1 MTAGGLRVTFLATV
15 ERIGP
20 YRIVASIGQGSTS
33 HVYKAYDEALKRF
46 VAVKTITGPA
56 HDDETQRKRFEREA
70 QAAASL
76 THPRIVTMYDFGQ
89 EEGRLYMAMELL
101 EGCDLKQAL
110 AEGLLARLEDKLE
123 VMDQICEGV
132 AFAHAQGVVHR
143 DLKPANIRLLP
154 DRQIK
159 VLDFGL
165 ARVSGSDMTRTGLVV
180 GTPHYMSPEQVR
192 GEHVDVR
199 SDVFGLGC
207 LLYEMLTG
215 TRPFDAESLH
225 SLFYKVLESEPMPAS
240 QRVSSLP
247 KVLDQV
253 LARALAKAPED
264 RFEDA
269 GELGRALAQAREAI
283 AAGQGDGSLPGLSLP
298 VMPKPVRRPRRPEA
312 FRLRLTG
319 AGRGLRT
326 LGIVGA
332 SAVILVPAAWLAA
345 RRLGGPTPPSAS
357 PSPPG
362 RPREALA
369 TDIAN
374 TRASLARRRLDS
386 GDYAGASRD
395 AEEALRF
402 DPTNASAR
410 ETRTQVRET
419 LARIETAVKETRAGL
434 AARDDARAAQGFW
447 DLLKVAPRDRA
458 AMELAPELEGRFKDR
473 AEDARRIAAE
483 ARGEAEKQGAGLRD
497 AFQEGLSSASA
508 AEAAFKRRAFAS
520 ATREFMKAAASF
532 ERARRTS
539 R

>member
-1 MTAGGLRVTFLATV
+1 M

-33 HVYKAYDEALKRF
+33 HVYKGYDEALNRF

-70 QAAASL
+70 QAAAGL
-76 THPRIVTMYDFGQ
+76 THPRIVTVYDFGRQ
-89 EEGRLYMAMELL
+89 EGRLYMAMELL
-101 EGCDLKQAL
+101 EGCDLKEGL
-110 AEGLLARLEDKLE
+110 AEGQLARLEDKLE
-123 VMDQICEGV
+123 VMDQICEGL

-154 DRQIK
+154 NLQIK

-215 TRPFDAESLH
+215 ARPFEAESLH
-225 SLFYKVLESEPMPAS
+225 AVFYKVLQSEPMPAS
-240 QRVSSLP
+240 ERVSSLP
-247 KVLDQV
+247 RVLDHV
-253 LARALAKAPED
+253 LAKALAKAPED
-264 RFEDA
+264 RFKDA
-269 GELGRALAQAREAI
+269 GELGRVLAQARQAI
-283 AAGQGDGSLPGLSLP
+283 SAGQGEGPLPGLTLP
-298 VMPKPVRRPRRPEA
+298 VKPKRSRSARRLAALLWRP
-312 FRLRLTG
+312 TG
-319 AGRGLRT
+319 AGGPVRT
-326 LGIVGA
+326 LWIVAA
-332 SAVILVPAAWLAA
+332 SALVLVPAAWFAA
-345 RRLGGPTPPSAS
+345 RRFGEPTPPSAS
-357 PSPPG
+357 PSPRD

-395 AEEALRF
+395 AEEALKF
-402 DPTNASAR
+402 DPANASAR
-410 ETRTQVRET
+410 ETLAQVREIV
-419 LARIETAVKETRAGL
+419 ARIEKAVKETRAGL
-434 AARDDARAAQGFW
+434 AGGDNVRAAEGFW
-447 DLLKVAPRDRA
+447 DLLKVAPRHRA
-458 AMELAPELEGRFKDR
+458 AMELAPELEGSLKDR
-473 AEDARRIAAE
+473 AEQARRIMATAQ
-483 ARGEAEKQGAGLRD
+483 GEAEKQGAGLRD
-497 AFQEGLSSASA
+497 AFQEGLSSESA

-520 ATREFMKAAASF
+520 ASREFMKAAASF
-532 ERARRTS
+532 ERARRTI